1 MIQALDRFFACTV
14 NLIRN
19 QNIQNL
25 KHLITGGTGQNL
37 SLDKWQ
43 YARAGPSERSR
54 GSPRGLAN
62 RPDRAGAPRVDL
74 IPSRRSADEEPSSS
88 RTSFGRALLNIV
100 LKKDK
105 KTTGSIA
112 PV

>member
-1 MIQALDRFFACTV
+1 MYQPFLAENGGPMIMIQALDRVFACTV

-37 SLDKWQ
+37 SLGKWQ

-54 GSPRGLAN
+54 GSPRGLTN
-62 RPDRAGAPRVDL
+62 RSDRAGAPRVDP
-74 IPSRRSADEEPSSS
+74 IPSRRSAHEGPSSGPTVPS
-88 RTSFGRALLNIV
+88 LVELY
-100 LKKDK
+100 
-105 KTTGSIA
+105 
-112 PV
+112 